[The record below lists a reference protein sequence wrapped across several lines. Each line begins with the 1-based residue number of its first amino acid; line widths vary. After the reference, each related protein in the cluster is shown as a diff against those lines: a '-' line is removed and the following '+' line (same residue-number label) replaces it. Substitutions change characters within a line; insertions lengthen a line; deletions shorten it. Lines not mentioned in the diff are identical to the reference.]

1 MSDQFP
7 SHAQVLAQHLRYQDR
22 PDRGEWRVFCSC
34 ESRKWFTEPIEVVND
49 ETYIAHVER
58 VWREACTVKTVEQL
72 DALPVGT
79 VLREDYDGTI
89 WTLHD
94 GGKHIEAYREC
105 DYLPLLTSAINLP
118 ARVIHHPYWE
128 TR

>member
-7 SHAQVLAQHLRYQDR
+7 SHSDVLAQHLRYHDR

-72 DALPVGT
+72 DALPVGC
-79 VLREDYDGTI
+79 VVRDQRG
-89 WTLHD
+89 
-94 GGKHIEAYREC
+94 
-105 DYLPLLTSAINLP
+105 LLWETDHGHMYAASYAVPMCIKAVALP
-118 ARVIHHPYWE
+118 AVIVWHPEWE
-128 TR
+128 AK